1 MRRSC
6 SILAG
11 ADSYGVKNDRHVDCG
26 GYFSAS
32 PLLFIGAIGSTSLL
46 IDRVLGSLMGS
57 EGSADADALERA
69 HAEIM
74 LAHFENIRAAAID
87 DDWELFHTLND
98 ELRLLDPRAWA
109 EFNDELRDANIPA
122 RRKSKCRRRTG

>member
-1 MRRSC
+1 M
-6 SILAG
+6 IGMLIAVGIFLLAL
-11 ADSYGVKNDRHVDCG
+11 
-26 GYFSAS
+26 
-32 PLLFIGAIGSTSLL
+32 LLFIGAIGSTSLL
-46 IDRVLGSLMGS
+46 IDRVLGSLLGS
-57 EGSADADALERA
+57 GGAADADELERA

-109 EFNDELRDANIPA
+109 EFNDDLRDANIPA
-122 RRKSKCRRRTG
+122 RRKSKRRRRTS